1 MNLSRKLIASGV
13 CLLIAAAGGCSTE
26 TSQILKEAPPR
37 IYHNYTELLTKD
49 RAILIYKNLVQDVV
63 LENNEIMPYFI
74 SPETFRYIGTF
85 NWNDFRWTYYSERVL
100 PGGGLNIPGRWSD
113 VYFVR
118 DGDGCICLASS
129 DFPWGTYLP
138 TPWGQGRVYDNGC
151 ASGTL
156 DVYVTW

>member
-1 MNLSRKLIASGV
+1 MNFNKKLV
-13 CLLIAAAGGCSTE
+13 LLGLCIPLAAAGGCSTE

-37 IYHNYTELLTKD
+37 IYHNYTELLTED
-49 RAILIYKNLVQDVV
+49 RATLIYKNLVQDVV

-74 SPETFRYIGTF
+74 SPETFRYVGTF
-85 NWNDFRWTYYSERVL
+85 YWNDFRWTYYSERVL

-138 TPWGQGRVYDNGC
+138 TPWGQGRVYDSGC